1 MRNIDVPFQTVA
13 KDYYERVTN
22 QVPT

>member
-13 KDYYERVTN
+13 KDYYECVTN